1 MLLGSE
7 HPCIVGGQQAGLC
20 SLLQTSAPTAS
31 KEPSWTYP
39 NAVLLW
45 WSKTKRKRLPPRV
58 TARDSSAQGS
68 TTESKES

>member
-1 MLLGSE
+1 MEVNPLPSE
-7 HPCIVGGQQAGLC
+7 SPEEPCY

-58 TARDSSAQGS
+58 TARDSSAQAS
-68 TTESKES
+68 TMESQES